1 MSITVH
7 MPNEKLAKAFLAAK
21 PDNVDAKNVTVK
33 VAKKGKRVG
42 VMSVTKAENAQL
54 GLLLKYI
61 ITNDEVYNS
70 LPADVLRY
78 PESLNKL
85 ANRYS

>member
-1 MSITVH
+1 MTTAQINH
-7 MPNEKLAKAFLAAK
+7 NH
-21 PDNVDAKNVTVK
+21 VK
-33 VAKKGKRVG
+33 VTANKGKRLG
-42 VMSVTKAENAQL
+42 VMSITKAENAAL

-61 ITNDEVYNS
+61 YTNDEVYNS
-70 LPADVLRY
+70 LPADVLQF

>member
-1 MSITVH
+1 MST
-7 MPNEKLAKAFLAAK
+7 
-21 PDNVDAKNVTVK
+21 T
-33 VAKKGKRVG
+33 KRPG
-42 VMSVTKAENAQL
+42 VMSITKAENAAL

-61 ITNDEVYNS
+61 YTNDEVYNS
-70 LPADVLRY
+70 LPADVLQF